1 MRKNIKNLTITLL
14 ILVMYL
20 MMMTPPVL
28 AAELPITKIKFSVS
42 LEGTLPTKAEEF
54 TVNLKADDIN
64 NPMPEGTVNE
74 IYSMTVDGEDTKSFP
89 EMTFSRV
96 GVYNYTIW
104 QEKGNNVD
112 CTYDNSIYNLI
123 VYVTNKE
130 NGDGLEATS
139 VLYKGNETEKLD
151 EASFHN
157 IYKTIPPIKEDVM
170 SITDIVEPESVNTGD
185 QSNIIF
191 WIILSSIGAIGIL
204 YLVFFNNKKNEKNN

>member
-1 MRKNIKNLTITLL
+1 MRKNITLL

-42 LEGTLPTKAEEF
+42 LEGTLPSKAEGF

-74 IYSMTVDGEDTKSFP
+74 IYSVTVDGEDIAYFP

-112 CTYDNSIYNLI
+112 CTYDDSTYNLT

-191 WIILSSIGAIGIL
+191 WIILSSIGDIGIL
-204 YLVFFNNKKNEKNN
+204 YIVFFNNKKNEKNN